1 MQQITLAVGTL
12 RQVIHEKER
21 ATAGSGTRVVCAM
34 GDPIRTLSVR
44 ARARAHAYLERSLE
58 PVVLLLKSLDAKRG
72 FFELAVGRFSIS
84 AIRTTA
90 NLCRRCVGQGREDT
104 THTHTHARYRG
115 EPIFLL

>member
-1 MQQITLAVGTL
+1 MQQITLAVGAL

-21 ATAGSGTRVVCAM
+21 ATAGSGTRVVCPLWINECAM
-34 GDPIRTLSVR
+34 GDPIRTLS
-44 ARARAHAYLERSLE
+44 ARRAHAYLERSLE

-90 NLCRRCVGQGREDT
+90 NLCRRCVRQGRYNT
-104 THTHTHARYRG
+104 VMSYTRKVSW
-115 EPIFLL
+115 